1 MSQDDVVTMTGQEDR
16 TATLDEP
23 VAAGNAALNG
33 MHSTVLRYGAIA
45 ALVSI
50 GAPEQLVDG
59 PLAVADLASRCG
71 AHAPA
76 LERLLRTTA
85 STGLVRTAGPGTYEL
100 TDEGQALLDGREA
113 RRLRWA
119 ANPEMWVTIGELTE
133 TVRTG
138 QAPFVKRHG
147 STYDYLST
155 RPEASAVFDAMMVGL
170 YDGVAAR
177 VAEADVFPGDG
188 TVVDVG
194 GGKGTL
200 LAAVLRARPGL
211 RGVLLDLERSVD
223 VAREYLAEQ
232 GVAGRAE
239 VMAGDFF
246 AAVPSGAEAYLLAHV
261 IHNWND
267 DECAGILRS
276 IRAAIPER
284 GRLLVVDMVLP
295 ADDRPHW
302 AKDLDI
308 RMLATF
314 EGKERTEAE
323 FTALLAGAGFRPDQ
337 VVDLGIDGERVI
349 VASPVTA

>member
-1 MSQDDVVTMTGQEDR
+1 VTGTGREDR
-16 TATLDEP
+16 TATLDED
-23 VAAGNAALNG
+23 VAAGSAALNG
-33 MHSTVLRYGAIA
+33 MHSAVLRYGAIA
-45 ALVSI
+45 ALVAI
-50 GAPEQLVDG
+50 RVPEQLRDG
-59 PLAVADLASRCG
+59 PVAVADLASRCG

-100 TDEGQALLDGREA
+100 TGAGQALLDGREA
-113 RRLRWA
+113 RRLRWMA
-119 ANPEMWVTIGELTE
+119 QPEMWATIGELTE

-138 QAPFVKRHG
+138 QAPFIKRYG
-147 STYDYLST
+147 STYDYLAS
-155 RPEASAVFDAMMVGL
+155 RPEASAAFDALMTGV

-177 VAEADVFPGDG
+177 LAEADVFPGAG
-188 TVVDVG
+188 TVVDIG

-211 RGVLLDLERSVD
+211 RGVLLDLQRSAGP
-223 VAREYLAEQ
+223 AREYLADQ
-232 GVAGRAE
+232 GLAGRAE
-239 VMAGDFF
+239 VTAGDFF
-246 AAVPSGAEAYLLAHV
+246 AAVPSGGEAYLLAHV
-261 IHNWND
+261 IHNWSD
-267 DECAGILRS
+267 DECAAILRVV
-276 IRAAIPER
+276 RAAMPGH

-323 FTALLAGAGFRPDQ
+323 ITALLAGAGFRPGQ
-337 VVDLGIDGERVI
+337 VVDLGIGGECVI
-349 VASPVTA
+349 VASPATN

>member
-1 MSQDDVVTMTGQEDR
+1 VTGTGQEDR
-16 TATLDEP
+16 TAMLDER

-33 MHSTVLRYGAIA
+33 MHSAVLRYGAIA
-45 ALVSI
+45 ALVAI
-50 GAPEQLVDG
+50 GAPEQLRDG
-59 PLAVADLASRCG
+59 PLAVADLAGRCG

-85 STGLVRTAGPGTYEL
+85 STGLMRTAGPGTYEL
-100 TDEGQALLDGREA
+100 TDAGQALLDGREA
-113 RRLRWA
+113 RRLRWMA
-119 ANPEMWVTIGELTE
+119 YPETWVTIGELTE

-138 QAPFVKRHG
+138 QAPFVQRHG

-155 RPEASAVFDAMMVGL
+155 RPEASAVFDELMAGV
-170 YDGVAAR
+170 YEGVAAR
-177 VAEADVFPGDG
+177 VAEADVFPGAG
-188 TVVDVG
+188 TVVDIG

-211 RGVLLDLERSVD
+211 RGVLLDLQRSVGL
-223 VAREYLAEQ
+223 AREYLAEQ

-239 VMAGDFF
+239 VVAGDFF
-246 AAVPSGAEAYLLAHV
+246 TAVPPGAEAYLLAHV
-261 IHNWND
+261 VHNWSD
-267 DECAGILRS
+267 DECAGILRV
-276 IRAAIPER
+276 IRAAMPER

-323 FTALLAGAGFRPDQ
+323 VTVLLAGAGFRPGQ
-337 VVDLGIDGERVI
+337 VVDLGTGGECVI
-349 VASPVTA
+349 VASPVTD